1 MQTKH
6 LLGHCEMCG
15 PFAQCA
21 TCGNNCCNGTYG
33 GEPGNWCPDC
43 PDAYEVQTLYF
54 KDPDAVEFAGKG
66 RTIPL
71 PDYLKDSGS
80 VVQ

>member
-6 LLGHCEMCG
+6 LLGRCELCETDMVI
-15 PFAQCA
+15 CA

-43 PDAYEVQTLYF
+43 PNAYDVQDLYF
-54 KDPDAVEFAGKG
+54 KDPDAVEFAGRG
-66 RTIPL
+66 RTIPA
-71 PDYLKDSGS
+71 DRLKSLGP
-80 VVQ
+80 